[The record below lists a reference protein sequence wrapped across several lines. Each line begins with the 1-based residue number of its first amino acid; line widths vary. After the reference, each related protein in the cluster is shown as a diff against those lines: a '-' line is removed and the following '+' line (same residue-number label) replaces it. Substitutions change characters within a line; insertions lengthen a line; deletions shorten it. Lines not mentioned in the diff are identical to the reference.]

1 MTFFL
6 LKLGITVAVALIGY
20 WQARKFV
27 QTKLRYVDA
36 VHKATVP
43 LLAGVGAFLIAAP
56 FTMLPLITI
65 GTALVF
71 GAGVAMGVKAGALDI
86 RRRIGAGA

>member
-1 MTFFL
+1 MIFL
-6 LKLGITVAVALIGY
+6 LKLGITVAVTLFGY

-36 VHKATVP
+36 VHKAAVP
-43 LLAGVGAFLIAAP
+43 LIAGVGAFLIAAP

-71 GAGVAMGVKAGALDI
+71 AGGVAMGVKAGALDI